1 MTRSS
6 YKATKEGFVSG
17 GEGSSAMEVMGVM
30 MSLLVKQLTH
40 LVHGWM
46 DGRWAHHGLA
56 ARLAIE
62 FLVLIVPPLAIIT
75 VLGERLW
82 TSNLIL
88 GLCAIVARALHARS
102 QESLPGSSDRTIKS
116 RATHPV
122 DAPSPPVGT
131 LRRRITE
138 STHHHHHVPLS
149 FPESPSSKPLIPL
162 QLHQPFL
169 TVYRAQLVLLTALS
183 ILAVDFTI
191 FPRKF
196 AKTESWGISLV
207 ILLSTPVLFFFPFF
221 LWTPVDGCRRRLIRL
236 LSGHR
241 RRPSHLKTAARD
253 AWRTVLGLVRIL
265 FVKGVDYPEHVTEYG
280 VHWNFFF
287 TLSILPMT
295 GVFARRLYEACGVNL
310 AMIGVLLAVGTFHQ
324 AVLSFGGVQEYVLSG
339 APRTTLVSANREGLA
354 SLPGERALKTKPDRE
369 ESRKAG
375 SDEPEHTGYA
385 TIYVLGVSAGTYILP
400 PSPDF
405 LARRASGRQQPDGRQ
420 RGKALVVYSSWA
432 IIWWAGFLLAQTL
445 LAAPSRRL
453 ANPTYCFWIAATNMT
468 VITGHSLV
476 REVLLCGGA
485 AVPDLFTAINRN
497 GLAVFLVV
505 SPSLA
510 SSRIAR
516 ALTPHSLHRLICS
529 RVSSTFPST
538 PSTSPPA
545 PHSLSCSLTPS
556 SSSPSPGPSATS
568 NSPSRTPSLLS
579 HNPFAQAFLLL
590 LV

>member
-30 MSLLVKQLTH
+30 MSLLLTH

-196 AKTESWGISLV
+196 AKTESWGISLMDAGV
-207 ILLSTPVLFFFPFF
+207 GSFVFSLGIVDARPILKRPPEMHGAPVWKDVWCSTRKTMP
-221 LWTPVDGCRRRLIRL
+221 L
-236 LSGHR
+236 L
-241 RRPSHLKTAARD
+241 
-253 AWRTVLGLVRIL
+253 VLGLVRIL

-310 AMIGVLLAVGTFHQ
+310 AMIGVLLAVVHQ

-354 SLPGERALKTKPDRE
+354 SLP
-369 ESRKAG
+369 
-375 SDEPEHTGYA
+375 GYA

-497 GLAVFLVV
+497 GLAVFLVAN
-505 SPSLA
+505 L
-510 SSRIAR
+510 
-516 ALTPHSLHRLICS
+516 LTGIINLSVHSIYL
-529 RVSSTFPST
+529 
-538 PSTSPPA
+538 
-545 PHSLSCSLTPS
+545 
-556 SSSPSPGPSATS
+556 
-568 NSPSRTPSLLS
+568 PSRPAFSLLLAYALFILA
-579 HNPFAQAFLLL
+579 FAWSIRNFKFSL
-590 LV
+590 